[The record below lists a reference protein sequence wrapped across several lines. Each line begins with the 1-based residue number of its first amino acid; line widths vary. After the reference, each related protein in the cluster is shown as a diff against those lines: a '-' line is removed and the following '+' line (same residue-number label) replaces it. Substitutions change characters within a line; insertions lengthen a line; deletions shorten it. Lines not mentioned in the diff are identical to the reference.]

1 MNRNQKIA
9 KMTQAERSRQ
19 TEVKIKNIIDT
30 IYDNTK
36 EPMKKAFKSFGPRVR
51 AIATMLIKR
60 HVVVNDGNAM
70 VPVWRWN
77 SDLAPTDTLYK
88 TIIQDYRD
96 YYSGVNSRYR
106 NKQKEVKKE
115 EPATPD
121 EAVPTIR
128 KATIKDYSAQDL
140 WNELK
145 SRGYMIVEGKLV
157 RYEWLS

>member
-1 MNRNQKIA
+1 
-9 KMTQAERSRQ
+9 MTQAERSRQ
-19 TEVKIKNIIDT
+19 MEVKIKNIIDT

-36 EPMKKAFKSFGPRVR
+36 EPMQKTFNSFGPKVR
-51 AIATMLIKR
+51 AIATLLIKR

-96 YYSGVNSRYR
+96 YYAGVNSRYR
-106 NKQKEVKKE
+106 NKQKEVKNE

-121 EAVPTIR
+121 EAMPTIR

-145 SRGYMIVEGKLV
+145 SRGYQIVDGKLV
-157 RYEWLS
+157 RYDFLT